1 MRQRITSNEKRPKRR
16 LLAIE
21 MARLIAALIVVAV
34 SSTLTCAVGEQQVS
48 VNRNFFDPGTQAGG
62 QTTNGMFSVQSDE
75 EKAASAKAEKL
86 WGLVSAVVL
95 GLLAFKIAVSQ

>member
-1 MRQRITSNEKRPKRR
+1 
-16 LLAIE
+16 
-21 MARLIAALIVVAV
+21 MARLIPALIVVAV
-34 SSTLTCAVGEQQVS
+34 SSTLTSTFCGFVSGPVTALRGSTREVS

-95 GLLAFKIAVSQ
+95 GLLAFKIAASQ